1 MTRFAERCRMPPALR
16 IQEATSFWEG
26 ALNSL
31 QVASSKTANKE
42 ARRVFDRSQQSHS
55 IRCKASEDDLHMLNF
70 DSRQEPVAST
80 GSERPTYQEV
90 YTIARF
96 CEILER
102 RYLVSQA
109 SKWCDAPRLT
119 GSISSHGL
127 DRSKATK
134 FRMATT
140 VVTQH

>member
-16 IQEATSFWEG
+16 IQEATGFWEG
-26 ALNSL
+26 ALNFL
-31 QVASSKTANKE
+31 QVANWKTANKK
-42 ARRVFDRSQQSHS
+42 ARQVFDRSQQSHS
-55 IRCKASEDDLHMLNF
+55 IRCKASKDDFHMLNF
-70 DSRQEPVAST
+70 DNRRGPVAST
-80 GSERPTYQEV
+80 GPTYQEV

-119 GSISSHGL
+119 VSLSSHGL
-127 DRSKATK
+127 DRLKTTK
-134 FRMATT
+134 FSMAAT